1 MFQLEDSFDDDL
13 DLDLA
18 LSASKVES
26 CHERPLSNKDTD
38 NNKPVLLNSFKVP
51 QVTPKRKSLCH
62 TENIKQKLNINS
74 KNENCTVSVSDI
86 KSMIPTVGTSTNGS
100 ICKQSDIE
108 EVNRNPSNYSDSL
121 SCMRTP
127 VMTRSVRR
135 IPDSD
140 TPSDSD
146 WRTTPGS
153 ARQVETPTHSSST
166 SSSGRKKR
174 KFPGPAGLLPRLVC

>member
-26 CHERPLSNKDTD
+26 CHEKPLSSKDTE

-62 TENIKQKLNINS
+62 TENIKQKLNIHSND
-74 KNENCTVSVSDI
+74 VSVSDI
-86 KSMIPTVGTSTNGS
+86 KSMIPTVGTSTNDS
-100 ICKQSDIE
+100 VCKQSDIKT
-108 EVNRNPSNYSDSL
+108 VNRSPSTYSDSP

-146 WRTTPGS
+146 WTTPGS

>member
-26 CHERPLSNKDTD
+26 CHEKPLSSKDTE

-51 QVTPKRKSLCH
+51 QVTPKRKSLSH

-74 KNENCTVSVSDI
+74 KNENCNVSVSDI
-86 KSMIPTVGTSTNGS
+86 KSMIPTVGTYTNGS
-100 ICKQSDIE
+100 FFKQSDIE
-108 EVNRNPSNYSDSL
+108 TVNRNPSTFNDTP
-121 SCMRTP
+121 SCMHTP

-135 IPDSD
+135 IPDSN

-146 WRTTPGS
+146 WTTPGS
-153 ARQVETPTHSSST
+153 ARQVETPTNSSST

-174 KFPGPAGLLPRLVC
+174 KFPGPAGLLPILVC

>member
-26 CHERPLSNKDTD
+26 CHERPLSNKDTE

-51 QVTPKRKSLCH
+51 RVTPKRKSLCH

-74 KNENCTVSVSDI
+74 KNDNCTVSVSYI
-86 KSMIPTVGTSTNGS
+86 NSVIPTVGTSTSGS
-100 ICKQSDIE
+100 VCKQSDIDT
-108 EVNRNPSNYSDSL
+108 VNRNPSTLNDTP

-127 VMTRSVRR
+127 VMTRSIRR
-135 IPDSD
+135 IPDSN

-146 WRTTPGS
+146 WTTPGS
-153 ARQVETPTHSSST
+153 TRRVETPTHSSST